1 MNNKSFTKL
10 IIISIILFFL
20 AFISYLI
27 QPKYETSIKSG
38 EIIFSEIKGKLN
50 DINEINIDNNKKKI
64 SIIKDNDSWFM
75 KSKSN
80 YKVKSEIVRKNL
92 IQISELR
99 FQEMKTNDE
108 SLYSR
113 LDLDFPNNEEN
124 NSRYISIL
132 FNDGKSIEF
141 VLGKRRKNSVYI
153 KKIKDKETWLTKG
166 NLDMSILEKD
176 WLETNIFNLDYKNI
190 KDISINHLE
199 KKDSFTLTK
208 DTNNENLLINNLN
221 KDQLPK
227 SDLIANFLGYFFKNL
242 SFDNVQK
249 RISNIDENIIL
260 KVIFK
265 LQDETVIE
273 AVFFNIEKDKWVNFQ
288 IENNLIEKLY
298 NNKSVFI
305 KDINNWSF
313 KLPSAK
319 YSITDTKL
327 EDLLVED

>member
-1 MNNKSFTKL
+1 
-10 IIISIILFFL
+10 
-20 AFISYLI
+20 
-27 QPKYETSIKSG
+27 
-38 EIIFSEIKGKLN
+38 
-50 DINEINIDNNKKKI
+50 
-64 SIIKDNDSWFM
+64 M

-80 YKVKSEIVRKNL
+80 YKVKSEVVRKNL
-92 IQISELR
+92 IQIAELR

-132 FNDGKSIEF
+132 FNDGKSMEF
-141 VLGKRRKNSVYI
+141 VLGKRRKNGVYI

-249 RISNIDENIIL
+249 RISNIEENIIL